1 MDLIGIINQIIQ
13 QNREASKPTELAIGT
28 VTSVNPLSVKI
39 NVDMAPLPEAVLLLT
54 DAVKDFDE
62 DITATSSF
70 ASLLTAAGI
79 SLSEGDVI
87 GKVTHPGLAVNDKVI
102 MIRVMAGQQYIILSK
117 V

>member
-1 MDLIGIINQIIQ
+1 MDLISVITQIVQ

-28 VTSVNPLSVKI
+28 VATVNPLTIKI

-54 DAVKDFDE
+54 DAVKSYEE
-62 DITATSSF
+62 DVTASSSF

-79 SLSEGDVI
+79 SVSEGDVI
-87 GKVTHPGLAVNDKVI
+87 GKVTHDGLAVGDKVI
-102 MIRVMAGQQYIILSK
+102 MLRVMAGQNYIVLSK